1 MAAAAPVPAGVG
13 DGSAYFSRLT
23 LQEAKELRA
32 GLATGWRP
40 YWKRAG
46 LEGQRS
52 LSLQAQ
58 SDLSEWRAVR
68 DCDMEGVSARL
79 AAKQARTDR
88 PAIAPLSE
96 ARGKPPEPFF
106 AGVGI
111 RA

>member
-1 MAAAAPVPAGVG
+1 MSAPAPAP
-13 DGSAYFSRLT
+13 DGAQGGNAYYARLAPDEI
-23 LQEAKELRA
+23 QEIKA

-40 YWKRAG
+40 WWRKAG
-46 LEGQRS
+46 LKPLS
-52 LSLQAQ
+52 DLSLQAQ

-68 DCDMEGVSARL
+68 DCDIEGVSARL